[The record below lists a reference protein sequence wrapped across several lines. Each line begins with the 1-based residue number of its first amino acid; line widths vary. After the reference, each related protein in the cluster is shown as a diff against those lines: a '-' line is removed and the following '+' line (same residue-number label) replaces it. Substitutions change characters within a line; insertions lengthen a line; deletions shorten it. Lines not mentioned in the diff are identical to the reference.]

1 VGLAV
6 PALSTRPVFHYM
18 ADQLKIEGGY
28 HKTPIHQDWRS
39 VQVICGS
46 HRRGLLPNVDD
57 AFGRLGRY
65 MAFHISISP
74 TKGFKTHMSK
84 PA

>member
-28 HKTPIHQDWRS
+28 HKAPIHQDWRS

-46 HRRGLLPNVDD
+46 HRRGFQNT
-57 AFGRLGRY
+57 Y
-65 MAFHISISP
+65 E
-74 TKGFKTHMSK
+74 
-84 PA
+84 